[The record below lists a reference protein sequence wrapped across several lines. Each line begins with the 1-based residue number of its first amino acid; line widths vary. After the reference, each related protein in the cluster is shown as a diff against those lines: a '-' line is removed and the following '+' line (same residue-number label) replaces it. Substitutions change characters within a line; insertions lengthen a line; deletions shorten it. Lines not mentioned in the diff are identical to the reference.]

1 MKKYKGILSDIG
13 FLQSISN
20 EKREQ
25 LLQEGKLSIREYGNH
40 EIIHFEGDKCSGLE
54 VIILGEVVVEYINES
69 GDLMTI
75 TQFSRGDILGGNLM
89 FSQNP
94 HYPMTITAKKP
105 STILYIDK
113 EHLFQLFLENP
124 EFLKGYLEFVADHTI
139 ILGDKIKTDVNQT
152 IRQRVIKYLE
162 YQKERQHKAS
172 MRWDVSK
179 RELAERMGIQ
189 RTSLSRELAKMRKE
203 GLIEYDAERVTL
215 LKPFFYY
222 KG

>member
-13 FLQSISN
+13 FLRSISN
-20 EKREQ
+20 EKRKQ

-69 GDLMTI
+69 GDLMII
-75 TQFSRGDILGGNLM
+75 TRFSRGDILGGNLM

-94 HYPMTITAKKP
+94 HYPMTITAKKA
-105 STILYIDK
+105 STIIYIDK

-139 ILGDKIKTDVNQT
+139 ILGDKIKMDVNQT

-162 YQKERQHKAS
+162 YQKERQHNAS
-172 MRWDVSK
+172 MKWDVSK
-179 RELAERMGIQ
+179 KELAERMGIQ

-215 LKPFFYY
+215 LKPFFD
-222 KG
+222 

>member
-13 FLQSISN
+13 FLRSISN
-20 EKREQ
+20 EKRKQ

-40 EIIHFEGDKCSGLE
+40 EIIHFEGDKCSGVE
-54 VIILGEVVVEYINES
+54 VILSGEVVVEYINES
-69 GDLMTI
+69 GDLMII
-75 TQFSRGDILGGNLM
+75 TRFSRGDILGGNLM

-94 HYPMTITAKKP
+94 HYPMTITAKKA
-105 STILYIDK
+105 STIIYIDK

-139 ILGDKIKTDVNQT
+139 ILGDKIKMDVNQT

-162 YQKERQHKAS
+162 YQKERQHNAS
-172 MRWDVSK
+172 MKWDVSK
-179 RELAERMGIQ
+179 KELAERMGIQ

-215 LKPFFYY
+215 LKPFFD
-222 KG
+222 

>member
-1 MKKYKGILSDIG
+1 LKKYKGILSDIG
-13 FLQSISN
+13 FLRSISN
-20 EKREQ
+20 EKRKQ

-40 EIIHFEGDKCSGLE
+40 EIIHFEGDKCSGVE
-54 VIILGEVVVEYINES
+54 VILSGEVVVEYINES
-69 GDLMTI
+69 GDLMII
-75 TQFSRGDILGGNLM
+75 TRFSRGDILGGNLM

-94 HYPMTITAKKP
+94 HYPMTITAKKA
-105 STILYIDK
+105 STIIYIDK

-139 ILGDKIKTDVNQT
+139 ILGDKIKMDVNQT

-162 YQKERQHKAS
+162 YQKERQHNAS
-172 MRWDVSK
+172 MKWDVSK
-179 RELAERMGIQ
+179 KELAERMGIQ

-215 LKPFFYY
+215 LKPFFD
-222 KG
+222 